1 MTIQELAIDYL
12 ETRSEKSFSLLYKR
26 LYPNLRNYTKNF
38 LTSYC
43 KANLSDNIDDIIS
56 TVWFKV
62 INNINDYNKI
72 WNFSTWVYA
81 ICKNELLHEKQNI
94 FKFVHL
100 DNLNSED
107 SENKISQENWLSTYA
122 VNKEDVYIDEIDIE
136 QREKTDEINK
146 LYKMTLNAILNLPEE
161 YKSIIIDREIYHM
174 KYKEI
179 SEKYDMN
186 IDTVKSRIKLGRS
199 KIKDKI
205 IKEVKDKNMNYIS
218 INKNTKKVSLLL

>member
-12 ETRSEKSFSLLYKR
+12 ETRSEQSFSLLYKR

-38 LTSYC
+38 LSSYC
-43 KANLSDNIDDIIS
+43 KASLSDNIDDIIS

-62 INNINDYNKI
+62 INNLNDYNKI

-107 SENKISQENWLSTYA
+107 SENKISQENWLSTHA

-146 LYKMTLNAILNLPEE
+146 LYKMTLNAILELPEE

-186 IDTVKSRIKLGRS
+186 LDTVKSRIKLGRS
-199 KIKDKI
+199 KVKDKI